1 MTTSA
6 VKIKKLS
13 KSYNGSEALSDID
26 ITILDGQ
33 FFGLLGPNGA
43 GKSTTINILTGL
55 VRKDSGNIAVF
66 GKDIEKGAK
75 VVGKDIE
82 KGTEVVLDDATYG
95 ASTSIDH
102 IGHGIH
108 V

>member
-6 VKIKKLS
+6 VKIQKLS

-43 GKSTTINILTGL
+43 GKSPTINILTG
-55 VRKDSGNIAVF
+55 
-66 GKDIEKGAK
+66 
-75 VVGKDIE
+75 
-82 KGTEVVLDDATYG
+82 
-95 ASTSIDH
+95 
-102 IGHGIH
+102 
-108 V
+108 

>member
-55 VRKDSGNIAVF
+55 VRKDSGNISVF
-66 GKDIEKGAK
+66 GKDIEK
-75 VVGKDIE
+75 DYRF
-82 KGTEVVLDDATYG
+82 T
-95 ASTSIDH
+95 
-102 IGHGIH
+102 
-108 V
+108 